1 MVDIL
6 PKSQNGDSCD
16 AFSATTNLLSLNQK
30 SNKQQQINQSIFLRK
45 FCGRYLVDKVLC
57 GRYLV
62 DIRVFLFVVYIR

>member
-30 SNKQQQINQSIFLRK
+30 SNKQQQIKQGDSLLK
-45 FCGRYLVDKVLC
+45 TCK
-57 GRYLV
+57 
-62 DIRVFLFVVYIR
+62 

>member
-30 SNKQQQINQSIFLRK
+30 SNKQQQIKQGDIFPN
-45 FCGRYLVDKVLC
+45 
-57 GRYLV
+57 
-62 DIRVFLFVVYIR
+62 VYSS